1 MTLCTTKDFTFT
13 LKYKLPTSQTSTD
26 ELVDKLYA
34 NGCDD
39 ALIGTGLPG
48 QITLDFIREAENASS
63 AIQSANQDVLK
74 TAPQAQLVGW
84 VFDYCVGSIQENKE

>member
-1 MTLCTTKDFTFT
+1 MTKEYTFT
-13 LKYKLPTSQTSTD
+13 LKYKLPASQTSTD
-26 ELVDKLYA
+26 ELVGILYA

-39 ALIGTGLPG
+39 AVIGTGLPG

-74 TAPQAQLVGW
+74 TVPKAELIGW
-84 VFDYCVGSIQENKE
+84 VTDYCIGSV

>member
-1 MTLCTTKDFTFT
+1 MTKELTFT

-26 ELVDKLYA
+26 ELVDMLYA

-48 QITLDFIREAENASS
+48 QITLDFIREAEYEGSVIKS
-63 AIQSANQDVLK
+63 AHQDVLK
-74 TAPQAQLVGW
+74 TIPHAQLVK
-84 VFDYCVGSIQENKE
+84 VVINYCVESDQEGNQ